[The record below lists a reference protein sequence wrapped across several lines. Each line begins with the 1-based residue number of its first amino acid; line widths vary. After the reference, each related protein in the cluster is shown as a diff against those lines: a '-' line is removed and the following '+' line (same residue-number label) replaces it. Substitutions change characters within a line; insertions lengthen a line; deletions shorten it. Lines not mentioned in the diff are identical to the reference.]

1 MGGSMGMDGASIL
14 LTCTVLGT
22 LFLGGLLL
30 ADRRSR
36 AMLEDW
42 GRSNGFE
49 ILDHEERWVLREV
62 LVGRSIYRL
71 TVRDTVGRRRSGT
84 ARCGLRWLGLLP
96 DHVVVRWD
104 D

>member
-1 MGGSMGMDGASIL
+1 MGADGTSIL
-14 LTCTVLGT
+14 LTCMALGSCFLVG
-22 LFLGGLLL
+22 LFL
-30 ADRRSR
+30 ADWRSR

-49 ILDHEERWVLREV
+49 ILSHQECWILREA
-62 LVGRSIYRL
+62 LVGRSVFRL
-71 TVRDTVGRRRSGT
+71 TVRDTVGRRRSGY

>member
-1 MGGSMGMDGASIL
+1 MGMDGTSIL
-14 LTCTVLGT
+14 LTGLALGT
-22 LFLGGLLL
+22 LFLLGLFL
-30 ADRRSR
+30 ADWRSR

-42 GRSNGFE
+42 GRSRGFE
-49 ILDHEERWVLREV
+49 ILSHQECWILSEA
-62 LVGRSIYRL
+62 LVGRSVYRL

-96 DHVVVRWD
+96 DHVSVRWD